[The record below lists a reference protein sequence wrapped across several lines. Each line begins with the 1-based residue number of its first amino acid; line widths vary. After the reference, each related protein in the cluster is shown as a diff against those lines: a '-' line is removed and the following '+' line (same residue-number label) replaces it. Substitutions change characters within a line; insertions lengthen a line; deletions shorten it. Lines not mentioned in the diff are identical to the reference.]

1 MNQER
6 IFKLL
11 QILYVDTIKKE
22 SALKSYKNFLK
33 ICSEEDDVTMEYLLK
48 VVNMTTKQRLILR
61 NSIAERGYELT
72 PNELD
77 QYIFLLMLAIYEHI
91 EDNID
96 RERF

>member
-1 MNQER
+1 MKQER

-11 QILYVDTIKKE
+11 QALYIDTIKEE

-33 ICSEEDDVTMEYLLK
+33 ICSDEDDTTLEYLLN
-48 VVNMTTKQRLILR
+48 VVSMTAKERLVLR

-77 QYIFLLMLAIYEHI
+77 QYIFLLTLAIYEHI
-91 EDNID
+91 EGNTD